1 MKNLHIFVQLIFA
14 LVAVFYKRKKKVI
27 HLRMVFWFGF
37 QFEKKHFALTQIK
50 TNKTGK
56 ISLPTYT
63 YLPRTIGRALPVTI
77 LLTKV
82 SDLTFGKMTFR
93 IKHVTQVTIIV

>member
-63 YLPRTIGRALPVTI
+63 YLPRTIRI
-77 LLTKV
+77 RKMFKV
-82 SDLTFGKMTFR
+82 K
-93 IKHVTQVTIIV
+93 KHGPFSSSNEDF